1 MNESK
6 ISLCY
11 GENGIF
17 KNFAPD
23 FIEWMNRFI
32 LLFLLYDCIVWGSLT
47 SNRGFVNFT
56 LKTSAFQAGFVFY
69 CLSAGLRPSVMK
81 LLPCRQSLFEKMI
94 YI

>member
-23 FIEWMNRFI
+23 FIELMNRF
-32 LLFLLYDCIVWGSLT
+32 LSLFAFLLLSQIVLNEMFFIKQKVIST
-47 SNRGFVNFT
+47 KN
-56 LKTSAFQAGFVFY
+56 
-69 CLSAGLRPSVMK
+69 
-81 LLPCRQSLFEKMI
+81 
-94 YI
+94 